1 MQQLNN
7 IRAAFYELED
17 RVHIALH
24 TQLGD
29 AYQLEKQRDEVL
41 KLAAA
46 ASQV

>member
-29 AYQLEKQRDEVL
+29 AYCLEKQRDEVL

>member
-1 MQQLNN
+1 MQQLND
-7 IRAAFYELED
+7 IRATFYELED

-29 AYQLEKQRDEVL
+29 AYHLEKQRDEVL

>member
-1 MQQLNN
+1 MQQLND
-7 IRAAFYELED
+7 IRATFYELED
-17 RVHIALH
+17 RVHIAIL

-29 AYQLEKQRDEVL
+29 AYRLQKQRDEVL